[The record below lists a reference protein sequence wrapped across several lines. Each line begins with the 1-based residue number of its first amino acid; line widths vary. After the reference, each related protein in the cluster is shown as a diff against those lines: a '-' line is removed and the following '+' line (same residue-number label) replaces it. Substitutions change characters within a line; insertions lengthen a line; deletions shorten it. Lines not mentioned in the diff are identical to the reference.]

1 MKAKNISSNERN
13 LAKNTFF
20 LYLMTISSYVF
31 PVFTF
36 PYVTRVLGAER
47 YGIVVLSNAVMQ
59 YFQMLFEFGFILSA
73 TSEISLSRDDG
84 RRVAEITYSVI
95 LAKIILSVLGL
106 IVLVA
111 LCSFVDKF
119 FEMRKFLFLSYIGIF
134 LTVFLPDYLFRGI
147 ERMGI
152 LTYRV
157 ILSRLVQLV
166 LIFLLIRTGD
176 DYMRYP
182 VATIGGNLLAVALT
196 WMEVLKKLR
205 VYPVRVSFKDA
216 FVQLKRSSPFF
227 VSRVA
232 VSMYQ
237 TLNTVLLGL
246 KFPSVELAQ
255 YGAANNLTSCA
266 RQCVSPISDSIYP
279 YMVKNRNYRLV
290 KKLVLILE
298 PVIAAGCVALYFISP
313 WLIRTFCG
321 AGYEGAVPVFRAM
334 LPLVII
340 SLPTYLFGYPLMG
353 ALGIIRIANMSVIIG
368 SAFHLLGLGVLYL
381 AGKMG
386 FVSVALLTFATEVVV
401 FAIRVCAALKRLGMW
416 RGNA

>member
-1 MKAKNISSNERN
+1 MKAKDIGSNERN

-31 PVFTF
+31 PMFTF
-36 PYVTRVLGAER
+36 PYITRVLGAEK
-47 YGIVVLSNAVMQ
+47 YGVVVLSNAVMQ

-84 RRVAEITYSVI
+84 RRVAEITYGVI
-95 LAKIILSVLGL
+95 LAKIMLSVFGFA
-106 IVLVA
+106 VLVV

-134 LTVFLPDYLFRGI
+134 LTIFLPDYLFRGI

-166 LIFLLIRTGD
+166 LIFLLIRTVD

-246 KFPSVELAQ
+246 KFPSAELAQ

-266 RQCVSPISDSIYP
+266 RQCISPISDGIYP

-298 PVIAAGCVALYFISP
+298 PVIVASCVALYFISP

-321 AGYEGAVPVFRAM
+321 AGYEEAIPVFRAM
-334 LPLVII
+334 LPLVVI

-353 ALGIIRIANMSVIIG
+353 ALGIIRIANLSVIIG

-401 FAIRVCAALKRLGMW
+401 FAIRVCAALRRLGKQ
-416 RGNA
+416 RGIV